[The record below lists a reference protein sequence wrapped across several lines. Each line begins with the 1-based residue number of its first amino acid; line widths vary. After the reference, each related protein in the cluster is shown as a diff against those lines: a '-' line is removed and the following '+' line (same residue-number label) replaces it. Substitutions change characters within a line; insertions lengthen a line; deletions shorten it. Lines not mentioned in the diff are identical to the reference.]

1 MAIDYHPMD
10 KQILRMCKINLE
22 DKVVKED
29 YRRFRQIF
37 TWTGQVGQL
46 PLPVL
51 YELIFLH
58 GDFTVPGEEDVVLE
72 KPAPQVQVASKVTSG
87 K

>member
-1 MAIDYHPMD
+1 MIDFHPMD
-10 KQILRMCKINLE
+10 KQILRMCKIDLE

-29 YRRFRQIF
+29 YRRFRQIL

-51 YELIFLH
+51 YQLVHLH
-58 GDFTVPGEEDVVLE
+58 GDFKIAEEVEVVLE
-72 KPAPQVQVASKVTSG
+72 KPVPQPQPLTAKA